1 MSIKT
6 KIKVVP
12 PSTQEAKQ
20 KYPLLRQLSEA
31 VRSPPLAPLVVLFTS
46 EGRGIALSGVPDD
59 RIGVEEDWAYPA
71 NPNWIPT
78 KIVLT
83 SKE

>member
-6 KIKVVP
+6 KIKKP
-12 PSTQEAKQ
+12 PLANTPTKL

-31 VRSPPLAPLVVLFTS
+31 IRRDSADPLVVLFTS
-46 EGRGIALSGVPDD
+46 RDRGIALAGVPDD
-59 RIGVEEDWAYPA
+59 RIGVEEDWAYSTESQ
-71 NPNWIPT
+71 WVPT